1 MNYTIGEPVT
11 ATKECQ
17 TCLGP
22 HDDEMHNAT
31 VAIHDWF
38 RWQVTRH
45 LTPAIELEQA
55 S

>member
-1 MNYTIGEPVT
+1 MNYTIEKPVT
-11 ATKECQ
+11 EPSECR

-22 HDDEMHNAT
+22 HDDEIHNAT

-45 LTPAIELEQA
+45 LTTAVELKQA